1 MLINYRTQ
9 RCTLSSAISDEDR
22 ETLLYA
28 ITVFRH
34 LFTTRERRTQTF
46 TGDTLKERILLTY
59 EEHTPRI
66 AAIINAIDR
75 ESQVATA
82 RNLQQEGIE
91 S

>member
-1 MLINYRTQ
+1 MLINYHTQ
-9 RCTLSSAISDEDR
+9 RFTLSSAISDEDR

-28 ITVFRH
+28 VTAFRY
-34 LFTTRERRTQTF
+34 LFTMSERRTQTF
-46 TGDTLKERILLTY
+46 TGDTLKERILQTY
-59 EEHTPRI
+59 EHTPRI

-82 RNLQQEGIE
+82 RNLQQEDIE